1 MKKTILAILAACA
14 LVSSAH
20 AQTAVVV
27 ERPSLLSDLAETV
40 GALVALPIVLPIAV
54 AEGVVSGTAEAA
66 DTILHGRREVYVVPR
81 QQVVTPAPVVVAPQ
95 QVVTPAPVVVAP
107 QQVVTPAPVV
117 VAPQQVVTPAPVVVA
132 PQPQVT
138 TIVTTMRSH
147 GGVVM
152 TTGVPVVPPPVEY
165 RVAPSPAGRTYIVR
179 RR

>member
-117 VAPQQVVTPAPVVVA
+117 VAPQ
-132 PQPQVT
+132 PQVT

>member
-14 LVSSAH
+14 MVSSAH

-95 QVVTPAPVVVAP
+95 
-107 QQVVTPAPVV
+107 
-117 VAPQQVVTPAPVVVA
+117 
-132 PQPQVT
+132 PQVT
-138 TIVTTMRSH
+138 TIVTTTRSH

-179 RR
+179 HR

>member
-14 LVSSAH
+14 MVSSAH

-81 QQVVTPAPVVVAPQ
+81 QQVVTPAPVVVAP
-95 QVVTPAPVVVAP
+95 APVVVAP
-107 QQVVTPAPVV
+107 QP
-117 VAPQQVVTPAPVVVA
+117 VVTPAPVVVA

-138 TIVTTMRSH
+138 TIVTTTRSH

-179 RR
+179 HR